1 MVSEK
6 GFKFSIIMAIY
17 DCENYLNQT
26 IDSVINQCFDFKD
39 NVQLIL
45 VDDESTDSSKEIA
58 LKYQKEYP
66 ENIIVLSQE
75 HSGVACARNIGLKHA
90 TGDYI
95 NFLDADDYISEN
107 TLAEVNAFFSQNDC
121 EVAAIPINYF
131 ERENKPDHFNY
142 KFEKTQ
148 IIDLISNPNN
158 PQFSIS
164 SVFIKADA
172 MPNEFN
178 TELICSEGILFLY
191 SILVKNPQLGVLS
204 DPTYYYRKR
213 YNLSAISDSI
223 QFKKEYYMHRLRN
236 FHLKLI
242 EISKNDS
249 EVPKFIQYLLI
260 YDLEKIITQEDYFMC
275 DSEAEKEELISLLKE
290 IMSYIEHEVIKNANM
305 EDSLR
310 YFFYNLAYDDL
321 EVDFDN
327 FNSVVMH
334 NGVDIDNLYAPE
346 LIFRK
351 FDFIDGTLKIK
362 GFLNN
367 YLDDEVFSIESITEF
382 FNGKSERNLA
392 QFIPDP
398 SFRELKHSSIYQKLK
413 YFTLDIPFNKNISK
427 ISFKVVYH
435 KNGDIT
441 NYRDED
447 LIVFNP
453 KIELKSEI
461 PVLKDGL
468 KKWDFEDSQI
478 VCKNTH
484 DFKFAVVMAI
494 YNTEDYL
501 DQSIGSVINQ
511 TLGFKENIQLI
522 LVNDGSEDSSE
533 EICLRYQEEY
543 PDNITVITQEN
554 AGQAHARNNGFEMV
568 RAKYTNFLDSDDYL
582 EENALK
588 EAYEFFEK
596 HYDETDIVSMPIIF
610 FEKESGDHM
619 LNNKYSSSRII
630 DLTKDPNN
638 PQLHSNSAF
647 FKTDVFARF
656 KFATN
661 VVSSE
666 DVIVIN
672 KILMEK
678 KTLGVIDTS
687 KYFYRKRFDESSTL
701 DIVTTKKEFFT
712 DKLRD
717 YYLHLFNYA
726 LSKDGEIPDFL
737 KYTLAYDLQWVL
749 KEDLTI
755 LNNQE
760 RKEFWHCLWQ
770 VIDYIDE
777 EMILNNRFIR
787 NEFTMRFFLSLKR
800 NDLHA
805 EYRDNN
811 VLLEIGDHR
820 CGNLAS
826 HNIWLDIVELRDG
839 SLNLSGFLNS
849 FFDVKNISIE
859 GVKYYDTVA
868 FDKFRAKPVRYTSR
882 PHMTYLS
889 VPFQF
894 KNTFDLKIPLNEHEK
909 CKIKLQ
915 INYHKDGDN
924 ENFAHGNVISVNP
937 GLAFTDHVKM
947 SKLSNYKADES
958 HILYTEHNDFFIQ
971 PNTKKDLISFEE
983 KNIEKLVRESE
994 NKKGKDLEI
1003 YNEII
1008 ELRTNY
1014 LKDLSKRRLFSRN
1027 KEIYLFQDRI
1037 DSADDNAYHL
1047 FKYAAKIKDNVKKYF
1062 VVSHDA
1068 KQFEELSKIGN
1079 VIEAGSFEHKSL
1091 ILKADKIITT
1101 HPYDTQINPFFD
1113 GDNDERKLISGL
1125 LDYKIYWLQ
1134 HGVTKDNISDW
1145 MRKYDKDLS
1154 LIVTVCEAES
1164 ESFYEE
1170 GYGFD
1175 PQIVQNLGFP
1185 RFDNLKKNDNKQILI
1200 IPTWRKTITGNRHIF
1215 LNSPYYEN
1223 LSSFL
1228 YSPKLLDMVNKG
1240 YKIVFRP
1247 HPELFKNIANTDEK
1261 FIDLFDIPNEIY
1273 LSRDESYQEL
1283 LNNSS
1288 VLVTDFS
1295 SVFFDF
1301 AYLKKPVIYFHP
1313 ENDPYHYEGSYFDYE
1328 TMAFGKELGTTDE
1341 VLEKLEE
1348 YIENGCEM
1356 EDEYKKRVDDFFTYT
1371 DQNNCKRVY
1380 EWILEH

>member
-1 MVSEK
+1 
-6 GFKFSIIMAIY
+6 MAIY
-17 DCENYLNQT
+17 DCENYLNQA
-26 IDSVINQCFDFKD
+26 IDSIINQCLGFKD

-58 LKYQKEYP
+58 LQYQREYP

-75 HSGVACARNIGLKHA
+75 HCGVACARNRGLKHA
-90 TGDYI
+90 QGKYI
-95 NFLDADDYISEN
+95 NFLDADDYLSQN
-107 TLAEVNAFFSQNDC
+107 TLLEVSNFFDNNSCD
-121 EVAAIPINYF
+121 VAAIPITYF
-131 ERENKPDHFNY
+131 ERENESDVFNY
-142 KFEKTQ
+142 KFVETTV
-148 IIDLISNPNN
+148 IDLVSNSNN

-164 SVFIKADA
+164 STFIKADVITA
-172 MPNEFN
+172 DFD
-178 TELICSEGILFLY
+178 TELICSEDILLLY
-191 SILVKNPQLGVLS
+191 EILVKNPQLGVLS
-204 DPTYYYRKR
+204 NPTYFYRKR
-213 YNLSAISDSI
+213 YNLSAISDNI
-223 QFKKEYYMHRLRN
+223 QFKKEYYMDRLKN

-242 EISKNDS
+242 EISKKDS
-249 EVPKFIQYLLI
+249 QVPEFIQYLLV
-260 YDLEKIITQEDYFMC
+260 YDLEKIVTQEDYFMC
-275 DSEAEKEELISLLKE
+275 DTDSEKEELISLLRE
-290 IMSYIEHEVIKNANM
+290 VLSYVEPDVIKNTGV

-310 YFFYNLAYDDL
+310 YCLYNLAYDDL
-321 EVDFDN
+321 KVSFDDFD
-327 FNSVVMH
+327 SVVKH
-334 NGVDIDNLYAPE
+334 DSVDVDNLYVPE
-346 LIFRK
+346 LIFRE
-351 FDFIDGTLKIK
+351 FDLIDGTIKIK

-367 YLDDEVFSIESITEF
+367 YLADEVFSIESLTEF
-382 FNGKSERNLA
+382 DNGKTERNIA
-392 QFIPDP
+392 NFIPDP
-398 SFRELKHSSIYQKLK
+398 SFREIPHSSIYQKLK
-413 YFTLDIPFNKNISK
+413 YFTLDIPFNKDVSK

-441 NYRDED
+441 NYRSED

-453 KIELKSEI
+453 NVELKSKNN
-461 PVLKDGL
+461 VLKTEL
-468 KKWDFEDSQI
+468 KEWGFEDSQI
-478 VCKNTH
+478 VVKNKY

-511 TLGFKENIQLI
+511 TLGFEDNIQLI

-533 EICLRYQEEY
+533 EICLNYQEKY
-543 PDNITVITQEN
+543 PNNIVVITQEN
-554 AGQAHARNNGFEMV
+554 AGQAHARNNGFEKV

-582 EENALK
+582 AENALK
-588 EAYEFFEK
+588 EAYDFFEK

-630 DLTKDPNN
+630 DLTSDPNN

-672 KILMEK
+672 KILLEK

-749 KEDLTI
+749 KEDLDI
-755 LNNQE
+755 LNKQE
-760 RKEFWHCLWQ
+760 RKEFWHYLME
-770 VIDYIDE
+770 VIKYIDE
-777 EMILNNRFIR
+777 EMILDNKFIR

-805 EYRDNN
+805 EYRENN

-826 HNIWLDIVELRDG
+826 HNIWLDIVDLHDG
-839 SLNLSGFLNS
+839 FLNISGFLNS

-868 FDKFRAKPVRYTSR
+868 FDKYRAKPVRYTSR

-924 ENFAHGNVISVNP
+924 MNFEHGNVISVNP
-937 GLAFTDHVKM
+937 GLAFTDHVKI
-947 SKLSNYKADES
+947 SNLSNYKFDDS
-958 HILYTEHNDFFIQ
+958 HILYTEHNDFYVQ
-971 PNTKKDLISFEE
+971 PNTKKSLIEFEE
-983 KNIEKLVRESE
+983 KNIERLVKESE
-994 NKKGKDLEI
+994 KREGKELEI

-1014 LKDLSKRRLFSRN
+1014 LKELSKRKLFSRK
-1027 KEIYLFQDRI
+1027 KEVYLFQDRI
-1037 DSADDNAYHL
+1037 DSGDDNAYHL
-1047 FKYAAKIKDNVKKYF
+1047 FKYAAKIRDNVEKYF
-1062 VVSHDA
+1062 IVSRDA
-1068 KQFEELSKIGN
+1068 KQFDELSKIGK
-1079 VIEAGSFEHKSL
+1079 VVEAGSLEHKSL

-1113 GDNDERKLISGL
+1113 WDHDERKLISGL
-1125 LDYKIYWLQ
+1125 LHYKIYWLQ

-1154 LIVTVCEAES
+1154 LIVTVCEKES
-1164 ESFYEE
+1164 ESFYED

-1175 PQIVQNLGFP
+1175 PSIVQNLGFP
-1185 RFDNLKKNDNKQILI
+1185 RFDNLEKNDNKQILI
-1200 IPTWRKTITGNRHIF
+1200 IPTWRKTITGNRQIF
-1215 LNSPYYEN
+1215 LNSPYFEN
-1223 LSSFL
+1223 LTSFL
-1228 YSPKLLDMVNKG
+1228 YNPKLLDMVNKG

-1247 HPELFKNIANTDEK
+1247 HPELFKNIADTDEK
-1261 FIDLFDIPNEIY
+1261 FIDLFDIPDEIY
-1273 LSRDESYQEL
+1273 LSQDESYQEL

-1288 VLVTDFS
+1288 VLITDFS

-1313 ENDPYHYEGSYFDYE
+1313 ENDAYHYEGSYFNYK
-1328 TMAFGKELGTTDE
+1328 TMAFGEELSTTDE
-1341 VLEKLEE
+1341 VLDKLEY
-1348 YIENGCEM
+1348 YIDNGCEM

-1371 DQNNCKRVY
+1371 DKNNCKRVY
-1380 EWILEH
+1380 EWILNH

>member
-1 MVSEK
+1 MFKK

-17 DCENYLNQT
+17 DCENYLNQA
-26 IDSVINQCFDFKD
+26 IDSVINQCLDFKE

-58 LKYQKEYP
+58 LEYQKEYP
-66 ENIIVLSQE
+66 ENILVLSQE
-75 HSGVACARNIGLKHA
+75 HSGVACARNLGLKYA
-90 TGDYI
+90 KGEYV
-95 NFLDADDYISEN
+95 NFLDADDYISKN
-107 TLAEVNAFFSQNDC
+107 TLSEVNKFFDKNSCD
-121 EVAAIPINYF
+121 VVSIPIHYF
-131 ERENKPDHFNY
+131 ERENKQDLFNY
-142 KFEKTQ
+142 KFNETGV
-148 IIDLISNPNN
+148 IDLISKPNT
-158 PQFSIS
+158 PQFSLS
-164 SVFIKADA
+164 STFIKSDA
-172 MPNEFN
+172 IDDDFDNG
-178 TELICSEGILFLY
+178 LICSEDILFLY
-191 SILVKNPQLGVLS
+191 TILVKKPQLGVLS
-204 DPTYYYRKR
+204 TPTYFYRKR
-213 YNLSAISDSI
+213 YDLSAISDYI
-223 QFKKEYYMHRLRN
+223 QFKKEYYMQRLN
-236 FHLKLI
+236 KFHLKLI
-242 EISKNDS
+242 EISQGDS
-249 EVPKFIQYLLI
+249 KIPKFIQYLLI

-275 DSEAEKEELISLLKE
+275 DSEVEKEELISLLKK
-290 IMSYIEHEVIKNANM
+290 ILSFIEPDVIKDINM
-305 EDSLR
+305 DDSLR
-310 YFFYNLAYDDL
+310 YYIFNLLYDDL
-321 EVDFDN
+321 EVSFDN
-327 FNSVVMH
+327 FDSVLKH
-334 NGVDIDNLYAPE
+334 NGENIDNLYVPE
-346 LIFRK
+346 LIIK
-351 FDFIDGTLKIK
+351 EFDLTGGFLSIT

-367 YLDDEVFSIESITEF
+367 YIDGAVFSIESFVEYGNDDTGRYLAEFIT
-382 FNGKSERNLA
+382 
-392 QFIPDP
+392 DP
-398 SFRELKHSSIYQKLK
+398 SYREIQHSSIYQKLK
-413 YFTLDIPFNKNISK
+413 YFTLKIPFNNDISK
-427 ISFKVVYH
+427 IKFKVVYH
-435 KNGDIT
+435 KIGDIN
-441 NYRDED
+441 NYMDEN

-453 KIELKSEI
+453 KIELASKNT
-461 PVLKDGL
+461 VLKHEMMQL
-468 KKWDFEDSQI
+468 SFEDSQI
-478 VCKNTH
+478 VVKNPY

-511 TLGFKENIQLI
+511 TLGFKDNIQLI

-533 EICLRYQEEY
+533 EICLGYQEKF

-554 AGQAHARNNGFEMV
+554 AGQAHARNNGFEKV

-588 EAYEFFEK
+588 EAFDFFEK

-619 LNNKYSSSRII
+619 LNDKYSSSRII
-630 DLTKDPNN
+630 DLTSDPNN

-672 KILMEK
+672 KILLEK
-678 KTLGVIDTS
+678 KTLGVINSS

-701 DIVTTKKEFFT
+701 DKVAQQKEFFT

-717 YYLHLFNYA
+717 YYLHLFDYA
-726 LSKDGEIPDFL
+726 LYKDGEIPDFL

-749 KEDLTI
+749 KEDLTL

-760 RKEFWHCLWQ
+760 VKEFWHYLRE

-777 EMILNNRFIR
+777 EMILNNKFIR
-787 NEFTMRFFLSLKR
+787 NEFSMRFFLSLKR

-805 EYRDNN
+805 VYEENN

-826 HNIWLDIVELRDG
+826 HNIWLDIVNLRDG
-839 SLNLSGFLNS
+839 FLSFSGFLNS

-859 GVKYYDTVA
+859 GIKYFDTVA
-868 FDKFRAKPVRYTSR
+868 FERFRAEPVRYTSR

-894 KNTFDLKIPLNEHEK
+894 KNTFDLKIPLYPHEK

-915 INYHKDGDN
+915 INYHKDGN
-924 ENFAHGNVISVNP
+924 NMNFDQSNVISVNP
-937 GLAFTDHVKM
+937 GIAFTDHVKM
-947 SKLSNYKADES
+947 SNLSNYKADDN
-958 HILYTEHNDFFIQ
+958 HILYIEHNDFFIE
-971 PNTKKDLISFEE
+971 PSTKDALKKFEE
-983 KNIEKLVRESE
+983 KNIERLIKERDKQS
-994 NKKGKDLEI
+994 GKDLES

-1014 LKDLSKRRLFSRN
+1014 LNQLSKRRLFSRK

-1037 DSADDNAYHL
+1037 DVGDDNAYHL
-1047 FKYAAKIKDNVKKYF
+1047 FKYAAKKRDNVKKYF
-1062 VVSHDA
+1062 VLSRDA

-1079 VIEAGSFEHKSL
+1079 VVEAGSFEHKSL
-1091 ILKADKIITT
+1091 ILQADKIITT
-1101 HPYDTQINPFFD
+1101 HPYDTQINPFLED
-1113 GDNDERKLISGL
+1113 DRDVRKLISGL
-1125 LDYKIYWLQ
+1125 LNYKIYWLQ

-1154 LIVTVCEAES
+1154 LIVTVNEKET

-1175 PQIVQNLGFP
+1175 KSIIQNLGFP

-1215 LNSPYYEN
+1215 MNSPYYAN

-1228 YSPKLLDMVNKG
+1228 YNPKLLDFVNRG

-1247 HPELFKNIANTDEK
+1247 HPELFKNIAGTDEK
-1261 FIDLFDIPNEIY
+1261 FIDLFDIPDEIY

-1283 LNNSS
+1283 INNSS

-1313 ENDPYHYEGSYFDYE
+1313 EDDPYHYEGSYFDYE
-1328 TMAFGKELGTTDE
+1328 TMAFGEELKTSED
-1341 VLEKLEE
+1341 VLNKLEE
-1348 YIENGCEM
+1348 YLNNGCEM

-1371 DQNNCKRVY
+1371 DQNNCERVY
-1380 EWILEH
+1380 DWILKH

>member
-1 MVSEK
+1 
-6 GFKFSIIMAIY
+6 MAIY
-17 DCENYLNQT
+17 DCENYLNQA
-26 IDSVINQCFDFKD
+26 IDSVINQCIGFKD

-45 VDDESTDSSKEIA
+45 IDDGSKDSSKEIA
-58 LKYQKEYP
+58 LKYQDKYP

-75 HSGVACARNIGLKHA
+75 HSGVACARNLGLKHVN
-90 TGDYI
+90 GEYI
-95 NFLDADDYISEN
+95 NFLDADDYISQN
-107 TLAEVNAFFSQNDC
+107 TLLEVSNFFDKNSCDI
-121 EVAAIPINYF
+121 VAIPVTYF
-131 ERENKPDHFNY
+131 ERENGQDFFNY
-142 KFEKTQ
+142 KFDKTEV
-148 IIDLISNPNN
+148 IDLTSRPNN

-164 SVFIKADA
+164 STFIKSDTITDG
-172 MPNEFN
+172 FD
-178 TELICSEGILFLY
+178 TDLVCSEDILLLY
-191 SILVKNPQLGVLS
+191 SILIKNSQLGVVS
-204 DPTYYYRKR
+204 SPTYFYRKR
-213 YNLSAISDSI
+213 FNLTAKSDSI
-223 QFKKEYYMHRLRN
+223 QFKKDYYIHRLRN

-242 EISKNDS
+242 ELSKKDS
-249 EVPKFIQYLLI
+249 KVPKFIQYLLV
-260 YDLEKIITQEDYFMC
+260 YDLKNIITQEDYFMC
-275 DSEAEKEELISLLKE
+275 DSDDEKDDLISLLNE
-290 IMSYIEHEVIKNANM
+290 ILSYVEADVITDTDM
-305 EDSLR
+305 GDSLR
-310 YFFYNLAYDDL
+310 YCLFDLAYDDL
-321 EVDFDN
+321 EVSFDN
-327 FNSVVMH
+327 FDSVLKH
-334 NGVDIDNLYAPE
+334 NGEDVDKLHVPE
-346 LIFRK
+346 LIFRE
-351 FDFIDGTLKIK
+351 FDLIDGTIKIK
-362 GFLNN
+362 GYLND
-367 YLDDEVFSIESITEF
+367 YLADETFSIESLTEF
-382 FNGKSERNLA
+382 NNGKTERQLA
-392 QFIPDP
+392 NFIPDP
-398 SFRELKHSSIYQKLK
+398 SFREIQHSIYQKLK
-413 YFTLDIPFNKNISK
+413 YFTLDIPFSKNVSK

-435 KNGDIT
+435 KNGDIA

-453 KIELKSEI
+453 KVELKSTDI
-461 PVLKDGL
+461 VLKDELVEFG
-468 KKWDFEDSQI
+468 FEDSQI
-478 VCKNTH
+478 VVKNKF
-484 DFKFAVVMAI
+484 DFKFAVVMAV
-494 YNTEDYL
+494 YNTQDYL
-501 DQSIGSVINQ
+501 HQSISSVIHQ
-511 TLGFKENIQLI
+511 TLDFKENIQLI

-533 EICLRYQEEY
+533 EICLYYKEKY
-543 PDNITVITQEN
+543 PDNIIVISQEN
-554 AGQAHARNNGFEMV
+554 AGQAHARNNGFEKV

-582 EENALK
+582 GENALE
-588 EAYEFFEK
+588 EAYNFFEK

-619 LNNKYSSSRII
+619 LNDKYSSSRII
-630 DLTKDPNN
+630 DLTDDPNN

-672 KILMEK
+672 KILLEK
-678 KTLGVIDTS
+678 KTLGVINTS
-687 KYFYRKRFDESSTL
+687 NYYYRKRFDESSTL
-701 DIVTTKKEFFT
+701 DTVTTKKEFFT

-726 LSKDGEIPDFL
+726 LSKDEEIPDFL

-749 KEDLTI
+749 KEDLDI

-760 RKEFWHCLWQ
+760 KKEFWHCLME
-770 VIDYIDE
+770 VISYIDE
-777 EMILNNRFIR
+777 EMILNNKFIR

-820 CGNLAS
+820 CANLAS

-839 SLNLSGFLNS
+839 FLNLSGFLNS

-868 FDKFRAKPVRYTSR
+868 FEKYRAKPVRYTSR
-882 PHMTYLS
+882 KHMTYLS

-909 CKIKLQ
+909 FKIKLQ
-915 INYHKDGDN
+915 INYHKDGN
-924 ENFAHGNVISVNP
+924 NMNFEHGNVISVNP
-937 GLAFTDHVKM
+937 SLAFTDHVKI
-947 SKLSNYKADES
+947 SNLSNYKADES
-958 HILYTEHNDFFIQ
+958 HIVSVEHNDFYVF
-971 PNTKKDLISFEE
+971 PRTKELLIDFEE
-983 KNIEKLVRESE
+983 KNIERLVKESE
-994 NKKGKDLEI
+994 KKTGKDLKI

-1008 ELRTNY
+1008 EIRTNY
-1014 LKDLSKRRLFSRN
+1014 LKDLSKRKLFSRK

-1037 DSADDNAYHL
+1037 DSGDDNAYHL
-1047 FKYAAKIKDNVKKYF
+1047 FKYAAKIRDNVKKYF
-1062 VVSHDA
+1062 VVSRDA
-1068 KQFEELSKIGN
+1068 NQFEELSKFGN
-1079 VIEAGSFEHKSL
+1079 VVEAGSFEHKSL

-1113 GDNDERKLISGL
+1113 GDDDERKLISGL
-1125 LDYKIYWLQ
+1125 LNYKLYWLQ

-1145 MRKYDKDLS
+1145 MRKYDKNLS
-1154 LIVTVCEAES
+1154 LIVTVCEKES

-1175 PQIVQNLGFP
+1175 HEIVQNLGFP

-1200 IPTWRKTITGNRHIF
+1200 IPTWRKTITGNRHLF
-1215 LNSPYYEN
+1215 LNSSYYEN

-1228 YSPKLLDMVNKG
+1228 YNPKLLDMVNRG

-1247 HPELFKNIANTDEK
+1247 HPELFKNIANTNEK
-1261 FIDLFDIPNEIY
+1261 FIDLFDIPDEIY
-1273 LSRDESYQEL
+1273 LSREESYQEL

-1313 ENDPYHYEGSYFDYE
+1313 ENDKYHYEGSYFDYE
-1328 TMAFGKELGTTDE
+1328 TMAFGK
-1341 VLEKLEE
+1341 VLETPEDVLNKLDE
-1348 YIENGCEM
+1348 YLDNGCEM
-1356 EDEYKKRVDDFFTYT
+1356 EEEYKKRVDDFFTYI

-1380 EWILEH
+1380 DWILEH